1 MRKEIEV
8 VTLRV
13 RELETKHIEYQQR
26 VETLERTSR
35 HTSKLSTSLDEFM
48 RNQYA
53 DIKERERF

>member
-13 RELETKHIEYQQR
+13 RELETKHIESQQR